1 MEFFAP
7 YIQTI
12 RKMLAGETPI
22 LVVCVLKAMFYLL
35 AYLAMLILADY
46 TLVLGISEKKVS
58 LYLFGTIGV
67 SIAVGSV
74 LAGVI
79 SRGGIQPRLILAGGM
94 GFGIASLLL
103 ALAPSSYVVIH
114 PADEERAAQEW
125 PAFRKG
131 QR

>member
-1 MEFFAP
+1 M
-7 YIQTI
+7 
-12 RKMLAGETPI
+12 

-35 AYLAMLILADY
+35 AYLAMLMLADY

-79 SRGGIQPRLILAGGM
+79 SQVAFSRG
-94 GFGIASLLL
+94 
-103 ALAPSSYVVIH
+103 
-114 PADEERAAQEW
+114 
-125 PAFRKG
+125 
-131 QR
+131 